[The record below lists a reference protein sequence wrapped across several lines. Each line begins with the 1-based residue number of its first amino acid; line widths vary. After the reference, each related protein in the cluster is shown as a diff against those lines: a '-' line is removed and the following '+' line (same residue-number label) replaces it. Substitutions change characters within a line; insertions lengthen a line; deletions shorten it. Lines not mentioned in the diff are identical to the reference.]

1 MKVKRNVK
9 RTAASTALLAV
20 IGATASLATIDV
32 RAQSSVTL
40 YGIVD
45 TGVQYYN
52 NAAGGGSVVGMPTLT
67 GEVPSRFGLR
77 GSEDLGGGF
86 KTFFVL
92 ENGFAM
98 NSGALNY
105 GGRLFGRQANVGVS
119 SPYGSLTLG
128 RQMNMSMYVLLNAD
142 VIGPSIHSM
151 ASFDSYLPNARSDN
165 AAGYL
170 GKFNGVTVGGTYST
184 GRDAAGPAGP
194 SATNCG
200 GNVAGDPVACRQY
213 TMMLAYDASQFGV
226 AASYDVMRGG
236 VGASAPL
243 SNPGYTDT
251 RTIVDAYAIFGP
263 AKIGGGWIRRNT
275 SAAVHS
281 QSDIYFVGAT
291 YHASPALSFD
301 TQVLR
306 YLLRETSS
314 STLFVGRVNYLLSKR
329 TTVYTSIGFM
339 ENSSRGAAAV
349 AAGGSVGV
357 GQNQLGVMAGIQQ
370 RF

>member
-1 MKVKRNVK
+1 MKVT
-9 RTAASTALLAV
+9 RTAVSTALFVTL
-20 IGATASLATIDV
+20 GAAASLAAVTA

-52 NAAGGGSVVGMPTLT
+52 HASGGGSVVGMPNLT

-77 GSEDLGGGF
+77 GTEDLGGGF

-92 ENGFAM
+92 ENGFAL
-98 NSGALNY
+98 NTGALNY
-105 GGRLFGRQANVGVS
+105 GGRIFGRQANVGIS
-119 SPYGSLTLG
+119 SPYGTVTLG

-151 ASFDSYLPNARSDN
+151 ASFDGYLPNARSDN
-165 AAGYL
+165 AVGYL
-170 GKFNGVTVGGTYST
+170 GKFDGLTVGGTYST

-194 SATNCG
+194 SATHCG
-200 GNVAGDPVACRQY
+200 GNVAGDAVACRQY
-213 TMMLAYDASQFGV
+213 TMMLAYDAPQFGA

-236 VGASAPL
+236 EGASAPL
-243 SNPGYTDT
+243 SNPGYTDM
-251 RTIVDAYAIFGP
+251 RTIVDAYAVLGP

-275 SAAVHS
+275 SAAVHA
-281 QSDIYFVGAT
+281 QSDIYFVGGT
-291 YHASPALSFD
+291 YHVTPALSFD
-301 TQVLR
+301 AQALR
-306 YLLRETSS
+306 YLLRQTSD
-314 STLFVGRVNYLLSKR
+314 STLYVARVNYLLSKR
-329 TTVYTSIGFM
+329 TLVYTSFGFV

-349 AAGGSVGV
+349 AAAGTVGA
-357 GQNQLGVMAGIQQ
+357 GQNQLGVMAGVQQ

>member
-1 MKVKRNVK
+1 MKVT
-9 RTAASTALLAV
+9 RTAFS
-20 IGATASLATIDV
+20 ASLMAAVSVLATGYAH
-32 RAQSSVTL
+32 AQSSVTL

-52 NAAGGGSVVGMPTLT
+52 NAAGGGSLVGMPTLT

-77 GSEDLGGGF
+77 GTEDLGGGY

-128 RQMNMSMYVLLNAD
+128 RQMNMSMYVLTNAD

-165 AAGYL
+165 AAGYM
-170 GKFNGVTVGGTYST
+170 GKFSGFTVGGTYST

-200 GNVAGDPVACRQY
+200 GNVAGDFVACRQY

-236 VGASAPL
+236 TGASAPL
-243 SNPGYTDT
+243 SNPAYTDT
-251 RTIVDAYAIFGP
+251 RTIVDGYATFGS
-263 AKIGGGWIRRNT
+263 AKVGGGWIRRNT

-281 QSDIYFVGAT
+281 QSDIYFLGAT
-291 YHASPALSFD
+291 YHATPALSFD
-301 TQVLR
+301 AQALR
-306 YLLRETSS
+306 YLLRETSD
-314 STLFVGRVNYLLSKR
+314 STLFVARANYLLSKR
-329 TTVYTSIGFM
+329 TMVYTSVGYM
-339 ENSSRGAAAV
+339 TNSSRGAAAV
-349 AAGGSVGV
+349 AAGGTVGT
-357 GQNQLGVMAGIQQ
+357 GENQLGVMAGIQQ

>member
-1 MKVKRNVK
+1 MKVTG
-9 RTAASTALLAV
+9 TAISATLLA
-20 IGATASLATIDV
+20 AAAAFASCNAY
-32 RAQSSVTL
+32 AQSSVTL

-52 NAAGGGSVVGMPTLT
+52 HAAGGGSAVGMPTLT

-77 GSEDLGGGF
+77 GTEDLGGGY

-105 GGRLFGRQANVGVS
+105 GGRLFGRQANLGLS
-119 SPYGSLTLG
+119 APFGSLTLG
-128 RQMNMSMYVLLNAD
+128 RQMNMSMYVLANAD

-170 GKFNGVTVGGTYST
+170 GKFDGFTAGGTYST

-194 SATNCG
+194 SATDCG
-200 GNVAGDPVACRQY
+200 GNVAGDFVACRQY
-213 TMMLAYDASQFGV
+213 TMMLAYDARQSGV

-236 VGASAPL
+236 TGASAPL
-243 SNPGYTDT
+243 SNPAYTDT
-251 RTIVDAYAIFGP
+251 RTIVDAYTTFGP

-275 SAAVHS
+275 SAAEHS
-281 QSDIYFVGAT
+281 QSDLFFLGAT
-291 YHASPALSFD
+291 YHLSAALSFD
-301 TQVLR
+301 AQALR
-306 YLLRETSS
+306 YLLRETSD
-314 STLFVGRVNYLLSKR
+314 STLLVGRANYQLSKR
-329 TTVYTSIGFM
+329 TLVYTSVGYIT
-339 ENSSRGAAAV
+339 NSSRGAAAV
-349 AAGGSVGV
+349 AAGGSVGT
-357 GQNQLGVMAGIQQ
+357 GENQLGVMAGIQQ